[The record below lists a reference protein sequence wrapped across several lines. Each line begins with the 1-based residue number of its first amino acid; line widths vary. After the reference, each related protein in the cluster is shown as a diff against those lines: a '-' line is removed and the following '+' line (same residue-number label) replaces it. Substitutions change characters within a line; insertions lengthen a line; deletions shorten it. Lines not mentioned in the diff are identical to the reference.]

1 MIDSVPSLPGLLKN
15 VTMTTLETPGAS
27 AQANNNNSTA
37 PHIEDAASSEKSDS
51 REALPKGQGDVDAY
65 ATTFE
70 PGWRFYLAFSSLLVI
85 TLMAALDA
93 TSLSVA
99 IPKITTALHGSAIE
113 GFWSGTS
120 FLLTSTGMI
129 DIITA

>member
-1 MIDSVPSLPGLLKN
+1 MTNAQALQTTPPTNGSSDTSLHD
-15 VTMTTLETPGAS
+15 GAS
-27 AQANNNNSTA
+27 
-37 PHIEDAASSEKSDS
+37 EKAKSAD
-51 REALPKGQGDVDAY
+51 ALPKGQGDVDAY
-65 ATTFE
+65 ATTFS

-120 FLLTSTGMI
+120 FLLTSTGM
-129 DIITA
+129 

>member
-1 MIDSVPSLPGLLKN
+1 MLQPD
-15 VTMTTLETPGAS
+15 TQTTQDAS
-27 AQANNNNSTA
+27 DT
-37 PHIEDAASSEKSDS
+37 ASSTKDEHSP
-51 REALPKGQGDVDAY
+51 EPLPKGQGDIDAY

-70 PGWRFYLAFSSLLVI
+70 AGWRFYLAFSSLLVI

-99 IPKITTALHGSAIE
+99 IPKITTSLKGSAIE

-120 FLLTSTGMI
+120 FLLTSTGMHHTVPKLI
-129 DIITA
+129 Q

>member
-1 MIDSVPSLPGLLKN
+1 MSNTESPEARIQSHNATTSLPN
-15 VTMTTLETPGAS
+15 DDT
-27 AQANNNNSTA
+27 
-37 PHIEDAASSEKSDS
+37 AASEKKEGAPNLQYSPS
-51 REALPKGQGDVDAY
+51 KGQGDVDAH
-65 ATTFE
+65 AMEFN

-99 IPKITTALHGSAIE
+99 IPRITKSLGGSAIE

-120 FLLTSTGMI
+120 FLLTSTGMFYVLNI
-129 DIITA
+129 

>member
-1 MIDSVPSLPGLLKN
+1 MVVPLLLTVTTMPTMDAPDS
-15 VTMTTLETPGAS
+15 TLQTNESTSPAS
-27 AQANNNNSTA
+27 ANDDT
-37 PHIEDAASSEKSDS
+37 SSRKDEGSP
-51 REALPKGQGDVDAY
+51 EPLPKGQGDIDAY
-65 ATTFE
+65 ATTFQ

-99 IPKITTALHGSAIE
+99 IPKITTALNGSAIE

-120 FLLTSTGMI
+120 FLLTSTG
-129 DIITA
+129 AYH

>member
-1 MIDSVPSLPGLLKN
+1 MDATESTFQTNGSTSN
-15 VTMTTLETPGAS
+15 TS
-27 AQANNNNSTA
+27 ANDT
-37 PHIEDAASSEKSDS
+37 ASSAKDAGSSEP
-51 REALPKGQGDVDAY
+51 LPKGQGDIDAY
-65 ATTFE
+65 ATTFH

-99 IPKITTALHGSAIE
+99 IPKITTALNGSAIE

-120 FLLTSTGMI
+120 FLLTSTGAYSG
-129 DIITA
+129 TSKSAH

>member
-1 MIDSVPSLPGLLKN
+1 MSSPEIPEATLQSN
-15 VTMTTLETPGAS
+15 TTSPDT
-27 AQANNNNSTA
+27 NSN
-37 PHIEDAASSEKSDS
+37 DAASSTKDEHSPE
-51 REALPKGQGDVDAY
+51 RLPKGQGDIDAY

-99 IPKITTALHGSAIE
+99 IPKITTSLNGSAIE

-120 FLLTSTGMI
+120 FLLTSTGMSFGAVLHI
-129 DIITA
+129 LRS

>member
-1 MIDSVPSLPGLLKN
+1 MANSETLQAPLETNLSTDPSLHDN
-15 VTMTTLETPGAS
+15 T
-27 AQANNNNSTA
+27 
-37 PHIEDAASSEKSDS
+37 SEEGNGSGD
-51 REALPKGQGDVDAY
+51 LPKGQGDIDAY
-65 ATTFE
+65 ATTFS

-99 IPKITTALHGSAIE
+99 IPKITTVLNGSAIE

-120 FLLTSTGMI
+120 FLLTSTGTLLFSGKQYLKI
-129 DIITA
+129 DVN